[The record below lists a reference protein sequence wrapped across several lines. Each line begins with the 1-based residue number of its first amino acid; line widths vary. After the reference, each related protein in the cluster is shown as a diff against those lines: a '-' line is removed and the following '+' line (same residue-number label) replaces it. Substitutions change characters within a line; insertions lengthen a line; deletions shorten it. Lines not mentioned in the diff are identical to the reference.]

1 MVADLGYVA
10 DKLEDITKSLHGAMA
25 KLREAKAAVEL
36 YNVARAVVEDDSVK
50 GIRSPQYILE
60 MLYFIMKK
68 IDVLITELEYDKQK
82 LLLAI
87 ERGEENGYG

>member
-1 MVADLGYVA
+1 MVADLNYIA
-10 DKLEDITKSLHGAMA
+10 DKLGDITNSLHAAMA

-36 YNVARAVVEDDSVK
+36 YNIARAVVDSDGVK
-50 GIRSPQYILE
+50 EIRSPQYILE

-82 LLLAI
+82 LLLMI
-87 ERGEENGYG
+87 EQAGEGNE